1 MMNCRTGRA
10 TFFKILC
17 VMSARSRYLP
27 LFELEVGMVIGKP
40 LDIVEQGIVTFSL
53 PHGHVLTQQN
63 LEQLA
68 VHNAAYACIE
78 QEDERTDEEMRL
90 LVEQQSSRLE
100 TIFSSADLGQ
110 SATRTLYLA
119 LLAYRSA

>member
-1 MMNCRTGRA
+1 
-10 TFFKILC
+10 
-17 VMSARSRYLP
+17 MSTRSRYLP
-27 LFELEVGMVIGKP
+27 LFELQAGMVIGKP

-53 PHGHVLTQQN
+53 PQGHVLTQQN

-78 QEDERTDEEMRL
+78 QEDERTEEEKRL
-90 LVEQQSSRLE
+90 LVEQQSARLE
-100 TIFSSADLGQ
+100 KIFSSADLGQ